1 MHSEPETGTTELVY
15 VRLRGEGTTVY
26 RPAAASSAGKD
37 LARLIAPEGYDPD
50 DEDWEFKPGTLV
62 RLESTRLELRYRS
75 RRPPLNW
82 CVLRQRTTPS
92 CDSTRGVGHH
102 VTG

>member
-62 RLESTRLELRYRS
+62 RLESTRLEGQAVRVAVSLAETAVEQVRLA
-75 RRPPLNW
+75 PA
-82 CVLRQRTTPS
+82 
-92 CDSTRGVGHH
+92 DDAIE
-102 VTG
+102 